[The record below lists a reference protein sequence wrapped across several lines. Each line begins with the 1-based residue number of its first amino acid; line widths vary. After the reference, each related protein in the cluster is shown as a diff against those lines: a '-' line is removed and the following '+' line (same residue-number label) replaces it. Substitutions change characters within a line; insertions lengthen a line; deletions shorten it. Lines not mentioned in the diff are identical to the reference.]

1 MYCCPPTGR
10 KGRGRKGLKKH
21 FWRTVTN
28 LVFLI
33 GKCYPSG
40 LARDCVGGTTA
51 KIPKWV
57 SNSWFWDSS
66 ITGMSYFFERVCVCE
81 RMTVTEMNLCPKW
94 LDRFFFT
101 SLSTHTPHW
110 VKVPAAL
117 IKCFNPKWK
126 LNCWLL
132 FPNVS
137 LNFQSAH
144 WKTKHWVN

>member
-10 KGRGRKGLKKH
+10 KGRGGKELKKH

-28 LVFLI
+28 LAFLI

-51 KIPKWV
+51 KVPKWV

-66 ITGMSYFFERVCVCE
+66 ITGMSYFLNMSVSVRGWRWQRWIYVSNGW
-81 RMTVTEMNLCPKW
+81 TG
-94 LDRFFFT
+94 FFMGP
-101 SLSTHTPHW
+101 STYTPHW
-110 VKVPAAL
+110 VNVPAAL